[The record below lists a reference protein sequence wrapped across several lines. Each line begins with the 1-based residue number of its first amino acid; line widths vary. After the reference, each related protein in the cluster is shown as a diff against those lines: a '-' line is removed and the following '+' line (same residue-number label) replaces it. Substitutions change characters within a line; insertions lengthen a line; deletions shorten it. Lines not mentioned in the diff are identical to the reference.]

1 MANQEIE
8 TIKTMMFSGRDP
20 NAPTPSVAE
29 MRQRY
34 EGLGGAFPVG
44 ADVTIRTTALNGVPA
59 EEITAE
65 GADTRQAL
73 LYFHGGGY
81 ALGGFVTH
89 RTLVSDLSRAS
100 RRRAYLIDYR
110 LAPENS
116 FPAPVEDA
124 VAAYRALLDLGYSS
138 QQIVLG
144 GDSAG
149 GGLTLATMLALKQQ
163 GLPLP
168 AGGLCISP
176 WADLEMTG
184 SSHQSKADED
194 PMVRKPDLLNWTQIY
209 LKGADPK
216 NPLASPIHGDFSG
229 LPPLLIQ
236 VGTAET
242 LLDDARMVADRAKK
256 AGVTVQLQ
264 EWQDMIH
271 VWHHFAAVV
280 GDARKAID
288 EAGRFFQS
296 LTA

>member
-8 TIKTMMFSGRDP
+8 AIKAMMLSGRDP
-20 NAPTPSVAE
+20 NTPMPSVEE
-29 MRQRY
+29 MRERY
-34 EGLGGAFPVG
+34 AGLGGAFPVG
-44 ADVTIRTTALNGVPA
+44 PDVTIRTISLNGVA
-59 EEITAE
+59 TEEITAE
-65 GADTRQAL
+65 GADTKQAL

-100 RRRAYLIDYR
+100 KRRAYLIDYR

-116 FPAPVEDA
+116 FPAPIDDA
-124 VAAYRALLDLGYSS
+124 VAAYRALLDLGYSGK
-138 QQIVLG
+138 QIVLG

-184 SSHQSKADED
+184 DTHESKSVED
-194 PMVRKPDLLNWTQIY
+194 PMVRKVDLHNWTDMY

-242 LLDDARMVADRAKK
+242 LLDDARMVAERAKR
-256 AGVTVQLQ
+256 AGVTVQLR

-280 GDARKAID
+280 GDAKKAIE

-296 LTA
+296 LAG

>member
-1 MANQEIE
+1 
-8 TIKTMMFSGRDP
+8 
-20 NAPTPSVAE
+20 
-29 MRQRY
+29 
-34 EGLGGAFPVG
+34 
-44 ADVTIRTTALNGVPA
+44 
-59 EEITAE
+59 
-65 GADTRQAL
+65 
-73 LYFHGGGY
+73 
-81 ALGGFVTH
+81 
-89 RTLVSDLSRAS
+89 
-100 RRRAYLIDYR
+100 
-110 LAPENS
+110 
-116 FPAPVEDA
+116 
-124 VAAYRALLDLGYSS
+124 
-138 QQIVLG
+138 
-144 GDSAG
+144 
-149 GGLTLATMLALKQQ
+149 
-163 GLPLP
+163 
-168 AGGLCISP
+168 
-176 WADLEMTG
+176 MTG